1 MTGGQDHGAVSLLKR
16 LGDWFYACSWP
27 AQALWTFI
35 IIDVLAVVGSAVVH
49 LFSHLFS

>member
-1 MTGGQDHGAVSLLKR
+1 MGDGQDHGAVSLLKR
-16 LGDWFYACSWP
+16 FADWFYACSWP

-35 IIDVLAVVGSAVVH
+35 IIDVMAVLGYAVVH